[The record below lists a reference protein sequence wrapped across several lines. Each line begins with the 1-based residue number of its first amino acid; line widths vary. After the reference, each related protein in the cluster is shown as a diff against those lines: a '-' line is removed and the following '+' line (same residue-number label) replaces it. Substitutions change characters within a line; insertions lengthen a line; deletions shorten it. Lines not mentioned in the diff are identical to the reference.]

1 MPTPSNPSPM
11 HLDPRTM
18 RRVLIGALSILLL
31 TVLAL
36 LAPAAIAQGAPMP
49 FASGLCQLAGVVSGP
64 LVRYAAVIAVVIL
77 GVMIAFG
84 EVGSMFKN
92 IATLLV
98 GLSVAL
104 AAVSWI
110 GYWTGIT
117 ITMAC

>member
-1 MPTPSNPSPM
+1 MPTPRNPSLT
-11 HLDPRTM
+11 HLDQRTM
-18 RRVLIGALSILLL
+18 RRVLLGTLSILVL

-36 LAPAAIAQGAPMP
+36 LAPAAFAQSGPMP

-84 EVGSMFKN
+84 EVGGMFKT
-92 IATLLV
+92 IATVLV

-110 GYWTGIT
+110 GYWTGVT